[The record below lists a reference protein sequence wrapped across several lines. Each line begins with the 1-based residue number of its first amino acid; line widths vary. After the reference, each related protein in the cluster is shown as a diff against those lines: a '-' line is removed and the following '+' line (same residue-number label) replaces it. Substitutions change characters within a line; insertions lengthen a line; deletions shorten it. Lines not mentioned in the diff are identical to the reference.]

1 MAGRMNTADLLYW
14 ITERGGIRLRERKS
28 GKRGGKQGRNRN
40 PHGGSPEVVG
50 PAHMARV
57 TRGKRDPSRVDPC
70 VGRKEIASLRS
81 Q

>member
-40 PHGGSPEVVG
+40 PHGGLP
-50 PAHMARV
+50 RWWDRL
-57 TRGKRDPSRVDPC
+57 TWRG
-70 VGRKEIASLRS
+70 
-81 Q
+81 